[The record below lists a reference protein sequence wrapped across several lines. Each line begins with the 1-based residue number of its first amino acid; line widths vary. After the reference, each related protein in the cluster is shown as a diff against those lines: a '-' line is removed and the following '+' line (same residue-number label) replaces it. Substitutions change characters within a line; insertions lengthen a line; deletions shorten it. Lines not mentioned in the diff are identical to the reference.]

1 MRLLLDTSIFLEILL
16 EQRDAQKARELLT
29 RVSEH
34 SFFVTDFSVHSIGLK
49 LIERK
54 KHDDFR
60 RFVKE
65 VLLDQVAIMLQLD
78 HAALKGV
85 ADRSQRLRLDFDD
98 AYQYTAAEQEGL
110 TIVSYDRDFDRTP
123 RRRKTPGEILV
134 ASG

>member
-1 MRLLLDTSIFLEILL
+1 MRLLLDTNIFLEILL
-16 EQRDAQKARELLT
+16 EQRDA
-29 RVSEH
+29 
-34 SFFVTDFSVHSIGLK
+34 
-49 LIERK
+49 K

-65 VLLDQVAIMLQLD
+65 VLLDQMAIMLQLD

-110 TIVSYDRDFDRTP
+110 TIVSCDADFDRTP
-123 RRRKTPGEILV
+123 RRRKTPAEILA
-134 ASG
+134 ASD